1 MELHTLGNRYRRIMI
16 TLITAVM
23 AVLLVVVGV
32 LMMSN
37 KKDNYVETTATISE
51 IKYIAPDEELAHE
64 VYVDYTIDGHRY
76 EHVQLNIFEFSY
88 SVGKEITILYD
99 PANPSVIK
107 GKKSVDIV
115 ILLFAGAAVCAVIAV
130 VNIVNMIRSIKKK
143 KEIGSAPVIT
153 ESGRT
158 IGEPTKM
165 FFAWDTKTH
174 VKLRFYLEDEN
185 RALLYEGKMT
195 KMNPVGANTYV
206 FTDHVRQTETEHKVG
221 HVSSAGSEY
230 TTVSEGF
237 TFDGVEMT
245 EYLDANKI
253 HIQYGKGQGVS
264 ISYDI
269 YLGDNLT
276 ARAQTT
282 SRYMHEDEQEA
293 HPVAS
298 KFQLNQYF
306 YSIEGQR
313 DYADVI
319 FLALFK
325 EALSPRL
332 SSMMG

>member
-16 TLITAVM
+16 TLILGVM
-23 AVLLVVVGV
+23 TVLLLVVGIVM
-32 LMMSN
+32 LSN
-37 KKDNYVETTATISE
+37 KKDNYIETTATISE
-51 IKYIAPDEELAHE
+51 ISE
-64 VYVDYTIDGHRY
+64 VGTGEDLTYEVFVDYTVDGHRY
-76 EHVQLNIFEFSY
+76 EHVQLNTYEGSY
-88 SVGKEITILYD
+88 KVGKEITILYD
-99 PANPSVIK
+99 PANPSVIE
-107 GKKSVDIV
+107 GKTSGVII

-130 VNIVNMIRSIKKK
+130 VNIVNTIRSIKKK
-143 KEIGSAPVIT
+143 KEIGSAPVIS

-174 VKLRFYLEDEN
+174 VKLRFYLEDSN

-206 FTDHVRQTETEHKVG
+206 FTDHKRQTETEHKVG
-221 HVSSAGSEY
+221 HVNSAGSEY

-269 YLGDNLT
+269 YMGDKLI